1 MYKYNK
7 NRIIKIINIKS
18 PKYERNIFH
27 CEKLKYLNL
36 SNFNTPS
43 VTNLISTFQGCSQ
56 LVYLNMYQLKISSSV
71 RRGNM
76 LSYTNENLKV
86 CINDQDTKNLLS
98 SFGKQM
104 DCSDNC
110 FNKNIGVMFD
120 LFDNKCVGSCNESE
134 S

>member
-1 MYKYNK
+1 
-7 NRIIKIINIKS
+7 
-18 PKYERNIFH
+18 
-27 CEKLKYLNL
+27 LKYLNL

-43 VTNLISTFQGCSQ
+43 VTNLISIFQGRSE
-56 LVYLNMYQLKISSSV
+56 LVYLNVYQFKISSSA
-71 RRGNM
+71 RRSGIFIYINV
-76 LSYTNENLKV
+76 NLKL
-86 CINDQDTKNLLS
+86 CKNDQETKNLLS

-120 LFDNKCVGSCNESE
+120 LFDNKCLGSCNESE

>member
-43 VTNLISTFQGCSQ
+43 VTNLISIFQGRSE
-56 LVYLNMYQLKISSSV
+56 LVYLNVYQFKISSSA
-71 RRGNM
+71 RRSGIFIYINV
-76 LSYTNENLKV
+76 NLKL
-86 CINDQDTKNLLS
+86 CKNDQETKNLLS